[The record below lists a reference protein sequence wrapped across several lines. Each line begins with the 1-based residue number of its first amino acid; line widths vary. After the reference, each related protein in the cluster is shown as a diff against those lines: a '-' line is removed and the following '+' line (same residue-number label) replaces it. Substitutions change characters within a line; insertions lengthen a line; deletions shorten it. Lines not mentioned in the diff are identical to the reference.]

1 MMRVR
6 VGSRE
11 FWQLPGSPPGRGP
24 TAANAFCASLSQLT
38 VYLGK
43 RDFVDHIDLVEPV
56 GESLE
61 AGEVGEAGLA

>member
-24 TAANAFCASLSQLT
+24 TAANAFCASLPQLT

-61 AGEVGEAGLA
+61 AGAGEAGLA

>member
-1 MMRVR
+1 MMR

-11 FWQLPGSPPGRGP
+11 FWQHPGLLRGGGP
-24 TAANAFCASLSQLT
+24 TAANAFCASLPQLT

-61 AGEVGEAGLA
+61 AGGAGEAGLA